1 MHAAIGIYLDAVRAV
16 CPKLSAAALDALAG
30 RLTVSERRRHE
41 IYIQPGQVQEEAG
54 FVVRGLVRSYYLD
67 QDGTARTVRFYAE
80 QDYAVHY
87 SAFIARQPS
96 KYAFQCLEPVT
107 MVGLPYHAMQWAY
120 EAFPQFEQ
128 YGRLMAEA
136 VLQAQQA
143 RIESF
148 LFQTA
153 EARYL
158 GFIAQY
164 PEIFSRISLSH
175 LCSYLGIERQTLT
188 RIRQKL
194 ARS

>member
-1 MHAAIGIYLDAVRAV
+1 MHEAIGIYLDAVRAV
-16 CPKLSAAALDALAG
+16 CPKLSGAELGELAG
-30 RLTVSERRRHE
+30 RLTVSHRRRHE

-80 QDYAVHY
+80 RDYAVHY

-96 KYAFQCLEPVT
+96 KYVFQCLEPVT
-107 MVGLPYHAMQWAY
+107 MVGLPYSTMQWAY
-120 EAFPQFEQ
+120 QTFPQFEQ
-128 YGRLMAEA
+128 YGRLMAEE
-136 VLQAQQA
+136 VLKAQQA

-164 PEIFSRISLSH
+164 PEVFRRISLSH
-175 LCSYLGIERQTLT
+175 LSSYLGIERQTLT